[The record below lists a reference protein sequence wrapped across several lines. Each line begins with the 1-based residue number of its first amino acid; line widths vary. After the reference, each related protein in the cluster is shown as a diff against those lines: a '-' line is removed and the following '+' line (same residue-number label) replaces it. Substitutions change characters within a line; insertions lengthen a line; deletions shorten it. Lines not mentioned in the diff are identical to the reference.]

1 MINITHVGKLCINL
15 DSNNERVVCRK
26 SPPFHILLRNKAPGT
41 FENATISH
49 FKKITAGK
57 KICSPK
63 YLKGTM
69 A

>member
-15 DSNNERVVCRK
+15 DSNNERVACKRVHLLT
-26 SPPFHILLRNKAPGT
+26 FLRNKAPGT

-57 KICSPK
+57 KISSPE